1 MLFLT
6 PSMTSS
12 DVRLA
17 TWHHTGIKEA
27 QLCSS
32 GELMSVGFQKVERF
46 NLYTTLPP
54 YGTLPKFL
62 RARKETIFGR
72 GLTLLE
78 LNLLFRHAETYHDL
92 RT

>member
-1 MLFLT
+1 M
-6 PSMTSS
+6 
-12 DVRLA
+12 
-17 TWHHTGIKEA
+17 H
-27 QLCSS
+27 QLIHKQ
-32 GELMSVGFQKVERF
+32 LD
-46 NLYTTLPP
+46 LIPP